1 MNARLQRYWREWR
14 SFIVFV
20 GLMLVFRSAVADW
33 MVVPTGSM
41 NPTIMDGDRI
51 FVEKMHYGLRVPF
64 TSVRLTEG
72 SAPQRGEIVVFSSP
86 ADGKVLVKRLIG
98 LPGDVVSLRDDRLV
112 VDGAPADYS
121 PLHGVFDEEMVAE
134 FREAAHRVSRERVA
148 GIDHAMML
156 LPGRPAERDFGPV
169 TVPAEQYLM
178 LGDNRDD
185 SADSRYIGFVP
196 RRLLLGR
203 ATRVVVSLN
212 PDDYDLPRL
221 DRSFAALQ

>member
-1 MNARLQRYWREWR
+1 MIARLQKYWREWR

-20 GLMLVFRSAVADW
+20 ALMCVFRSAVADW

-51 FVEKMHYGLRVPF
+51 FVEKMHYGLRLPF
-64 TSVRLTEG
+64 TTVRLTAGAE
-72 SAPQRGEIVVFSSP
+72 PQRGEIVVFDSP
-86 ADGKVLVKRLIG
+86 AESKVLVKRLIG
-98 LPGDVVSLRDDRLV
+98 LPGDIVSLSDDRLYV
-112 VDGAPADYS
+112 NGMAAEYS
-121 PLHGVFDEEMVAE
+121 PLQGVFDQEMVAE
-134 FREAAHRVSRERVA
+134 FRQAAHQVRRERVA

-156 LPGRPAERDFGPV
+156 LPGRPARRDFGPV

-185 SADSRYIGFVP
+185 STDSRYIGFVP

-212 PDDYDLPRL
+212 PDDYHLPRL
-221 DRSFAALQ
+221 DRSFAALR

>member
-41 NPTIMDGDRI
+41 NPTIMEGDRI

-64 TSVRLTEG
+64 TTVRLTAG
-72 SAPQRGEIVVFSSP
+72 AAPQRGEIVVFTSP

-121 PLHGVFDEEMVAE
+121 ALRGVFDTEMVAE

-169 TVPAEQYLM
+169 TVPAGQYLM

>member
-1 MNARLQRYWREWR
+1 MIARLQRLWREWR
-14 SFIVFV
+14 PYLVFIA
-20 GLMLVFRSAVADW
+20 LMFVFRSAVADW

-51 FVEKMHYGLRVPF
+51 FVEKMHYGLRLPF
-64 TSVRLTEG
+64 TTVRLTQGAE
-72 SAPQRGEIVVFSSP
+72 PQRGEIVVFTSP
-86 ADGKVLVKRLIG
+86 ADGKTLVKRLIG
-98 LPGDVVSLRDDRLV
+98 LPGDIVSLRGDRLYV
-112 VDGAPADYS
+112 NGEMASYS
-121 PLHGVFDEEMVAE
+121 PLHGAFETEMVGE
-134 FREAAHRVSRERVA
+134 FREVDHQVRRERVA

-156 LPGRPAERDFGPV
+156 LPGLQAERNFGPV
-169 TVPAEQYLM
+169 LVPKEQYLM